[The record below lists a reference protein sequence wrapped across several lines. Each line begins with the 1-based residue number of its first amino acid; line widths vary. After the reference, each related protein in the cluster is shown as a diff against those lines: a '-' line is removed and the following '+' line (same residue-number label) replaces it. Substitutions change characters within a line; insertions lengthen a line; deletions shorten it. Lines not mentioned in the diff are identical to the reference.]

1 MKNEQIVN
9 RFQLVFLAVT
19 IILLFLCLTWSPAYG
34 YSLARIDN
42 ITVKTIETDNSLGS
56 QGTGLSL
63 AASAPGLG
71 MPADR
76 PVWSAEQ
83 PFAYNTYDEVPND
96 CPPPSVPEPATLM
109 LLGIGLA
116 GVSICRKM
124 RK

>member
-1 MKNEQIVN
+1 MKNEQVIN

-19 IILLFLCLTWSPAYG
+19 VILLFLCLTWSPAYG

-42 ITVKTIETDNSLGS
+42 ITIRSDDSLGS

-83 PFAYNTYDEVPND
+83 PFAYSTYDEVPNA
-96 CPPPSVPEPATLM
+96 CPPPAVPEPATLM

-116 GVSICRKM
+116 SVSIYRKM